1 MDSRGPV
8 RSTHTSARQWRLDRD
23 IVLHLGVLAWLQFL
37 CCWFFGPVAESRA
50 PQNALQ
56 ICYNKCVGAIRN
68 ALLAGKAEKLVF
80 FPILLCLFSG
90 LKSEFKHFMELP
102 PSQYYLTKSF

>member
-68 ALLAGKAEKLVF
+68 ALLAGIERVDQRVQKDIYWQRKKLLLKEKKLYNK
-80 FPILLCLFSG
+80 G
-90 LKSEFKHFMELP
+90 M
-102 PSQYYLTKSF
+102 